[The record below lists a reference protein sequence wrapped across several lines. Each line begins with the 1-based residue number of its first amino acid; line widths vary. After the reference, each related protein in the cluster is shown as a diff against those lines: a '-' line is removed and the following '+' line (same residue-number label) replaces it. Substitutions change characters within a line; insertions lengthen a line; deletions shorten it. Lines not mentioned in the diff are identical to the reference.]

1 MNVELD
7 ELTPE
12 QIALLKRLGRG
23 ETDEEKRARLERES
37 RKEEKKAQDARKSP
51 YRNFLQVNQANYKAE
66 DWLMKTSPAAYR
78 LFRFI
83 TQNMD
88 NYNALMCSYKVFEES
103 LGYKQSTIFRA
114 VKLLKEKRFIQIAK
128 SGTNN
133 IYFIN
138 KELYWHSYG
147 IDYARAEF
155 GAKII
160 ISADEQEKTESE
172 LIKAKAKKFKA
183 LTIGVECENVEEP
196 ENEENHDN
204 TTVQPSD

>member
-1 MNVELD
+1 MKIED
-7 ELTPE
+7 LTPA
-12 QIALLKRLGRG
+12 QLDLLKKLSRE
-23 ETDEEKRARLERES
+23 ETDEEKAERLRKQEES
-37 RKEEKKAQDARKSP
+37 EKKAVEDAKKSP
-51 YRNFLQVNQANYKAE
+51 YRQFLQVNQENYKAE

-88 NYNALMCSYKVFEES
+88 NYNALMCSYRVFEES

-114 VKLLKEKRFIQIAK
+114 VKLLKEKKFIQTVK

-133 IYFIN
+133 VYFVN

-147 IDYARAEF
+147 TNYARAEF

-160 ISADEQEKTESE
+160 VSASEQEPEEQEKIK
-172 LIKAKAKKFKA
+172 LKAKRYKSLETEEKS
-183 LTIGVECENVEEP
+183 IEVSDVEA
-196 ENEENHDN
+196 
-204 TTVQPSD
+204 TQATA

>member
-1 MNVELD
+1 MKLED
-7 ELTPE
+7 LTPA
-12 QIALLKRLGRG
+12 QLDLLKKLGRE
-23 ETDEEKRARLERES
+23 ETDEEKAERL
-37 RKEEKKAQDARKSP
+37 RKQEEAEKKAVEDAKKSP
-51 YRNFLQVNQANYKAE
+51 YRQFLQVNQENYKAE

-88 NYNALMCSYKVFEES
+88 NYNALMCSYRVFEES

-114 VKLLKEKRFIQIAK
+114 VKLLKEKKFIQTVK

-133 IYFIN
+133 VYFVN

-147 IDYARAEF
+147 TNYARAEF

-160 ISADEQEKTESE
+160 VSASEQEPEEQEKIK
-172 LIKAKAKKFKA
+172 LKAKRYKSLEAEETTIVVSDEVEATKA
-183 LTIGVECENVEEP
+183 TA
-196 ENEENHDN
+196 
-204 TTVQPSD
+204 

>member
-1 MNVELD
+1 
-7 ELTPE
+7 
-12 QIALLKRLGRG
+12 
-23 ETDEEKRARLERES
+23 
-37 RKEEKKAQDARKSP
+37 
-51 YRNFLQVNQANYKAE
+51 
-66 DWLMKTSPAAYR
+66 MKTSPAAYR

-114 VKLLKEKRFIQIAK
+114 VKLLKEKRFIQTVK

-133 IYFIN
+133 VYFVN

-147 IDYARAEF
+147 TNYARAEF

-160 ISADEQEKTESE
+160 VSASEQEPAERENIK
-172 LIKAKAKKFKA
+172 LKAKRYKA
-183 LTIGVECENVEEP
+183 VEVEGEPKPQQEQEEP
-196 ENEENHDN
+196 
-204 TTVQPSD
+204 TTEKATA

>member
-1 MNVELD
+1 MKIED
-7 ELTPE
+7 LTPA
-12 QIALLKRLGRG
+12 QLDLLKKLSRE
-23 ETDEEKRARLERES
+23 ETDDEKAERLRKQEES
-37 RKEEKKAQDARKSP
+37 EKKAVEDAKKSP
-51 YRNFLQVNQANYKAE
+51 YRQFLQVNQENYKAE

-88 NYNALMCSYKVFEES
+88 NYNALMCSYRVFEES

-114 VKLLKEKRFIQIAK
+114 VKLLKEKKFIQTVK

-133 IYFIN
+133 VYFVN

-147 IDYARAEF
+147 TNYARAEF

-160 ISADEQEKTESE
+160 VSASEQEPEEQEKIK
-172 LIKAKAKKFKA
+172 LKAKRYKSLETEEKS
-183 LTIGVECENVEEP
+183 IDVSDVEA
-196 ENEENHDN
+196 
-204 TTVQPSD
+204 TQATA

>member
-1 MNVELD
+1 MD
-7 ELTPE
+7 IKQLTPSQMRMLE
-12 QIALLKRLGRG
+12 LMQETEAEKEKRLK
-23 ETDEEKRARLERES
+23 EQEERD
-37 RKEEKKAQDARKSP
+37 RKAAEEAKKSP
-51 YRNFLQVNQANYKAE
+51 YRQFLQVNQDNYKAE

-88 NYNALMCSYKVFEES
+88 NYNALMCSYRVFEES

-114 VKLLKEKRFIQIAK
+114 VKLLKEKKFIQTVK

-133 IYFIN
+133 VYFVN

-147 IDYARAEF
+147 TNYARAEF

-160 ISADEQEKTESE
+160 VSADEQEANEREK
-172 LIKAKAKKFKA
+172 IKLQAKRYKA
-183 LTIGVECENVEEP
+183 IEVEGVKQDGR
-196 ENEENHDN
+196 NEQAGNTNTDNH
-204 TTVQPSD
+204 SA

>member
-1 MNVELD
+1 MKLED
-7 ELTPE
+7 LTPA
-12 QIALLKRLGRG
+12 QLDLLKKLGRE
-23 ETDEEKRARLERES
+23 ETDEEKAERL
-37 RKEEKKAQDARKSP
+37 RKQQEAEKKAVEDAKKSP
-51 YRNFLQVNQANYKAE
+51 YRQFLQVNQENYKAE

-88 NYNALMCSYKVFEES
+88 NYNALMCSYRVFEES

-114 VKLLKEKRFIQIAK
+114 VKLLKEKKFIQTVK

-133 IYFIN
+133 VYFVN

-147 IDYARAEF
+147 TNYARAEF

-160 ISADEQEKTESE
+160 VSASEQEPEEQEKIK
-172 LIKAKAKKFKA
+172 LKAKRYKSLEAEETTIVVSDEVEATKA
-183 LTIGVECENVEEP
+183 TA
-196 ENEENHDN
+196 
-204 TTVQPSD
+204 

>member
-1 MNVELD
+1 MKIED
-7 ELTPE
+7 LTPA
-12 QIALLKRLGRG
+12 QLDLLKKLGRE
-23 ETDEEKRARLERES
+23 ETDEEKAERL
-37 RKEEKKAQDARKSP
+37 RKQQEAEKKAVEDAKKSP
-51 YRNFLQVNQANYKAE
+51 YRQFLQVNQENYKAE

-88 NYNALMCSYKVFEES
+88 NYNALMCSYRVFEES

-114 VKLLKEKRFIQIAK
+114 VKLLKEKKFIQTVK

-133 IYFIN
+133 VYFVN

-147 IDYARAEF
+147 TNYARAEF

-160 ISADEQEKTESE
+160 VSASEQEPEEQEKIK
-172 LIKAKAKKFKA
+172 LKAKRYKSLEAEETTIVVSDEVEATKA
-183 LTIGVECENVEEP
+183 TA
-196 ENEENHDN
+196 
-204 TTVQPSD
+204 